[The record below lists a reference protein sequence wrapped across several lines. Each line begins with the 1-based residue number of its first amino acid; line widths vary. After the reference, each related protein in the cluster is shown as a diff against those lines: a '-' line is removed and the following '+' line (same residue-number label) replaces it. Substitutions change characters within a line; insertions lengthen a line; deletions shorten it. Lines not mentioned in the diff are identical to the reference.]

1 MINDTLLYFKKLSM
15 NTKVST
21 LLLSLFSIG
30 AFAQISS
37 ESNNNNAENTI
48 SYLDSI
54 KNSFVNHSM
63 SSCIEE
69 RMTKELVNLD
79 LFEEMESD
87 ISNIYRD
94 EDVSFDEL
102 PTELLKSR
110 LKLLDQKSPFKIEY
124 NESLERVIKSF
135 LKNRKKS
142 YARLMGLADY
152 YFPMFEEHLAKY
164 DVPLEVKYLAIVE
177 SALNPAARSR
187 VGATGLWQ
195 FMYPTGKQYGLEVNS
210 FVDERSDPLKSSEA
224 AAKYLS
230 DLYAI
235 FGDWDLVLASYNAGP
250 GNVSKAIRRSSGYTN
265 YWNIRKNLPKET
277 QGYLPAF
284 FATMYI
290 FEYGKEH
297 GIVANN
303 SPAVLA
309 QTDTIAVKKRMTF
322 DQISSLLDIS
332 SHEIE
337 FLNPTYKLK
346 EIPYV
351 SGKNHFVRLPINKV
365 GLFASNEDKIYAYI
379 DHENDKVE
387 KPIFTLESNS
397 ALVTNDTKPTYHTVR
412 NGESLGVVANKYG
425 ITVAQIKKWNNMN
438 SNAIHPGKKLKVGAI
453 VANIANTKPAK
464 SEKTYTVRSGDSLY
478 SISKKHPGIS
488 IGQLKKINNLKEG
501 QNIHPGMKLRIDG

>member
-1 MINDTLLYFKKLSM
+1 MNFKL
-15 NTKVST
+15 ST
-21 LLLSLFSIG
+21 LLLGLFSVG
-30 AFAQISS
+30 AFAQNHS
-37 ESNNNNAENTI
+37 ENNNTNAENAI

-54 KNSFVNHSM
+54 KKTFVNHSV
-63 SSCIEE
+63 SKCIEE
-69 RMTKELVNLD
+69 RMTKELVSLD

-87 ISNIYRD
+87 ISNVYRD
-94 EDVSFDEL
+94 EEVSFDEL
-102 PTELLKSR
+102 PTALLKQR
-110 LKLLDQKSPFKIEY
+110 LQLLDQKSPFKIEY

-142 YARLMGLADY
+142 YARLMGLAEY
-152 YFPMFEEHLAKY
+152 YFPMFEEHLSKY

-177 SALNPAARSR
+177 SALNPVARSR

-250 GNVSKAIRRSSGYTN
+250 GNVSKAIRRSGGYTN

-297 GIVANN
+297 GITPQD

-309 QTDTIAVKKRMTF
+309 QTDTIAVKKRMSF
-322 DQISSLLDIS
+322 DQISALLDLPTQ
-332 SHEIE
+332 EIE

-346 EIPYV
+346 EVPYV
-351 SGKNHFVRLPINKV
+351 SGKSHFLRLPINKI
-365 GLFASNEDKIYAYI
+365 GLFASNEEKIYAYI
-379 DHENDKVE
+379 EHEDDKIE
-387 KPIFTLESNS
+387 KPNFALETNT
-397 ALVTNDTKPTYHTVR
+397 ALVSNDIKPTYHTVR

-425 ITVAQIKKWNNMN
+425 ITVSQIKKWNNMN
-438 SNAIHPGKKLKVGAI
+438 SNSIHPGKKLKVGAI
-453 VANIANTKPAK
+453 VANIANTSSSAK
-464 SEKTYTVRSGDSLY
+464 AQKVYTVRNGDSLY

-501 QNIHPGMKLRIDG
+501 QSIHPGMKLRIDG